1 MDSSVVTVGFS
12 DLAIPCVR
20 SFQMDSMYLHEEKT
34 ESKKKMTA
42 CLSDWYQ
49 EPVSFEDVAVDITLE
64 EWTLL
69 DLTQRKLY
77 SDVMLENYQSLA
89 SVGCEL
95 LKPSLISWLEQEELR
110 TGQGRGL
117 QEWNVGLT
125 TKESASQQDCMRGQ
139 TSGQLSMAGSHSG
152 AELCDC
158 KPCRDFISGHVCLK
172 SHMGT
177 QNTGSTS
184 ECDQYGADI
193 LPLQK
198 EISTGEKFSM
208 SNQCEPT
215 FNQPQTVPYPR
226 KCTQDK
232 PFEGTDHREA
242 FVDHSD
248 FQADPRIHSG
258 NKLHEL
264 KKCGIDFLHS
274 NSLDVLMQTHNAEK
288 PYKGKECG
296 KGFTYSAFLNSH
308 MGTHSGANP
317 YQGKECRTV
326 FTTSS
331 QLTEHVKNH
340 AVEKPFECK
349 VCGKFFRTSLCLRDH
364 VRIHTGIKPFK
375 CKYCGKAFIQNSN
388 LTKHI
393 RIHTG
398 ERPYVCKACG
408 KAFVRSS
415 RLNEHMRTHTG
426 EKPFECAKCGKAFAI
441 SSNLSKHLR
450 IHTGEKP
457 FECKECGKAFTHS
470 SSLNYH
476 IRTHIAKKP
485 YMSVMWE
492 SL

>member
-1 MDSSVVTVGFS
+1 
-12 DLAIPCVR
+12 
-20 SFQMDSMYLHEEKT
+20 
-34 ESKKKMTA
+34 MTA

-198 EISTGEKFSM
+198 EISTGEKFLCQISV
-208 SNQCEPT
+208 NQHLT
-215 FNQPQTVPYPR
+215 NL
-226 KCTQDK
+226 KLSLTQESALRTN
-232 PFEGTDHREA
+232 P
-242 FVDHSD
+242 
-248 FQADPRIHSG
+248 
-258 NKLHEL
+258 L
-264 KKCGIDFLHS
+264 K
-274 NSLDVLMQTHNAEK
+274 A
-288 PYKGKECG
+288 
-296 KGFTYSAFLNSH
+296 
-308 MGTHSGANP
+308 
-317 YQGKECRTV
+317 
-326 FTTSS
+326 
-331 QLTEHVKNH
+331 LTI
-340 AVEKPFECK
+340 
-349 VCGKFFRTSLCLRDH
+349 G
-364 VRIHTGIKPFK
+364 
-375 CKYCGKAFIQNSN
+375 
-388 LTKHI
+388 
-393 RIHTG
+393 
-398 ERPYVCKACG
+398 
-408 KAFVRSS
+408 
-415 RLNEHMRTHTG
+415 
-426 EKPFECAKCGKAFAI
+426 
-441 SSNLSKHLR
+441 KHLLITQTFR
-450 IHTGEKP
+450 LTPEYTV
-457 FECKECGKAFTHS
+457 ETNS
-470 SSLNYH
+470 MN
-476 IRTHIAKKP
+476 
-485 YMSVMWE
+485 
-492 SL
+492 